1 LPQIGV
7 DSIPW
12 EDAEQFVQT
21 MDGDKD
27 AQISFDEFAKGVHG
41 MFRLSEAEREEVEK
55 MGMVVEGSVEKDSN
69 NKDNQKYLNML
80 KTIQKWEEEGN
91 WDSGGGRVQAIL
103 TGCFAGARRPK
114 VVEALRIVY
123 VDYPP
128 IRMGGDLVF
137 TLLNQFM
144 SRRKK

>member
-1 LPQIGV
+1 MPFLPQIGV

-69 NKDNQKYLNML
+69 NKDNQK
-80 KTIQKWEEEGN
+80 
-91 WDSGGGRVQAIL
+91 
-103 TGCFAGARRPK
+103 
-114 VVEALRIVY
+114 
-123 VDYPP
+123 
-128 IRMGGDLVF
+128 
-137 TLLNQFM
+137 
-144 SRRKK
+144 